1 MFIPRLES
9 LRGIAALMVALG
21 HCFLVFEVDGLSNV
35 AEPAWGELP
44 GYRSWITRLLLII
57 FNGPA
62 AVTVFFVLS
71 GYVLGV
77 SLQRQPQSVKGSFAF
92 LLRRVCRIY
101 PVHLVALGVMIWFL
115 ATLHVHRA
123 YVPASDVYIGWY
135 DLELS
140 THLMMMNAAL
150 FNNELNPVS
159 WTLTIEMGISVAI
172 PLMYFIVAGQS
183 QIRNVVLF
191 VVLVGASW
199 MLPNNQIGRFA
210 FVFFLGLMLS
220 RPGFDWLIART
231 EGMRRFVVGLSI
243 CILLAAREV
252 TRSIDM
258 RWAILLETLSAAIL
272 IQYLVLDA
280 IRSGWVRVLDWP
292 VVRNLGRYSFS
303 FYLWHFIILYWLAA
317 AVFKF
322 VFVDI
327 NQQYTL
333 TLSILL
339 SVVSVVI
346 TYHLSSMSYRWVEM
360 PGIRL
365 GRWLTSRLT
374 GPRSRD

>member
-101 PVHLVALGVMIWFL
+101 PAHLVALDVMIWFL

-303 FYLWHFIILYWLAA
+303 FYL
-317 AVFKF
+317 
-322 VFVDI
+322 
-327 NQQYTL
+327 
-333 TLSILL
+333 
-339 SVVSVVI
+339 
-346 TYHLSSMSYRWVEM
+346 
-360 PGIRL
+360 
-365 GRWLTSRLT
+365 
-374 GPRSRD
+374 

>member
-57 FNGPA
+57 FNGAA

-101 PVHLVALGVMIWFL
+101 PAHLVALGVMIWFL

-123 YVPASDVYIGWY
+123 YVPASDVYVGWY

>member
-101 PVHLVALGVMIWFL
+101 PAHLVALGVMIWFL

-135 DLELS
+135 DLELN

>member
-101 PVHLVALGVMIWFL
+101 PAHLVALGVMIWFL